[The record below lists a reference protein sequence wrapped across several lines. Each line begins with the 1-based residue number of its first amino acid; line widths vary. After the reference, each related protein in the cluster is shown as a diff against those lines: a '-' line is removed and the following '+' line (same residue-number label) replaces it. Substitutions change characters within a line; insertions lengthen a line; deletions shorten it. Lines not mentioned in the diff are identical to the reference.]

1 MKRRETLENE
11 DALARRIESY
21 WDKRSFGFSAVRR
34 RELEGSDAASWQKLI
49 CCHLPAQ
56 RRLRILDVGTG
67 AGFFAVLFARMGHMV
82 TGIDM
87 SAGMIHEAQK
97 NLAAFGCSAKLWKM
111 NAQQL
116 DFPAASFDVVISRNL
131 TWTLPDAMQAY
142 REWHRVLRADGMLLN
157 FDSDYG
163 ETTFFAAGDQACVHA
178 GIGEAVI
185 AECNAIKGELRIST
199 HRRPLWDVELLS
211 KLGFSVQCDADVAPL
226 VHGDERLQYDDLP
239 LFGIYAKKVRQAA
252 QAES

>member
-1 MKRRETLENE
+1 MKRRETLEKE

-34 RELEGSDAASWQKLI
+34 RELEGSDVTRWQRLI

-56 RRLRILDVGTG
+56 RRLRILDG

-87 SAGMIHEAQK
+87 SAGMIREAQK
-97 NLAAFGCSAKLWKM
+97 NLAAFGCSAELRKM

-157 FDSDYG
+157 FDSDCG
-163 ETTFFAAGDQACVHA
+163 ETTFAAGGGRSCVHA
-178 GIGEAVI
+178 DLGEELL
-185 AECNAIKGELRIST
+185 AECNVIKGELRIST